1 VSVRKPSA
9 GVVDGPIAGAHI
21 ERDPRSGEDLRPN
34 SDGMQCLGGQGAGAA
49 WGKVSASHMGPS
61 RRRELHRRASP
72 IEAHALTA
80 SQTRKVPK
88 RRGPLVHL
96 LSGSGRM
103 SPG

>member
-1 VSVRKPSA
+1 
-9 GVVDGPIAGAHI
+9 VDGPIAGAHI

-61 RRRELHRRASP
+61 RRRELQRRAGP
-72 IEAHALTA
+72 IEAHALTE
-80 SQTRKVPK
+80 SQTREVPN

-96 LSGSGRM
+96 LLGSGRM